1 MHNNFHKIIKAV
13 GTGVKHNHNL
23 TQLQMEESAIAI
35 LKGEVYPEQ
44 ISAFLLGWRM
54 KPETVEEFK
63 GVLDGF
69 DKFIKKTPIDNS
81 IEMGYPYDG
90 KVNNPYMFS
99 LISKYIKEFDLNI
112 SSVSKGITA
121 KLLESQD
128 KIIVVASD
136 VPKIIFDHWRWKE
149 KVERWKAKDDHMAR
163 EKEVSKTVKFIFKK
177 IDKLA
182 ENLK

>member
-1 MHNNFHKIIKAV
+1 MKILFICKYNRFRSKVAEAYFKKINKNKNLKVQSAGIIEVNKGLTPNEKKRNKQIK
-13 GTGVKHNHNL
+13 
-23 TQLQMEESAIAI
+23 
-35 LKGEVYPEQ
+35 
-44 ISAFLLGWRM
+44 
-54 KPETVEEFK
+54 
-63 GVLDGF
+63 
-69 DKFIKKTPIDNS
+69 
-81 IEMGYPYDG
+81 
-90 KVNNPYMFS
+90 
-99 LISKYIKEFDLNI
+99 KEFDLNI

-163 EKEVSKTVKFIFKK
+163 EKEGSKTVKFIFKK